1 MTDSRTGRKRSTRG
15 AVDDPSPSA
24 ADTALE
30 QGLDEMRQHFAATF
44 VAQCDAIRLLVDE
57 MAALHPRGP
66 VAALTQ
72 VTHRLSGLA
81 GTIGY
86 PTISA
91 RASDLEAL
99 VAFAAGRDDFDASAA
114 REAVDA
120 IRNALAK
127 DLARASTARREKTII
142 ADEQADKRAIGTAG
156 LEGVR
161 TVPSIRVLIVDD
173 HAMVRRGLRAVL
185 SEDFHGAAFGEAA
198 DAPQAVERLRKEAWD
213 IALLDITLPGKSGLE
228 LLKEIKAEWPGLPVL
243 VLSGHKE
250 DQFAVRVLKA
260 GAGGYMTK
268 ESAPDELA
276 KAVRKVL
283 AGGRYV
289 SPGLAEKLALGVTR
303 DLTRAPHET
312 LSDRASR
319 RHVPHRLRQDGDRNR
334 RGPVTQ
340 RQDDQH
346 LSRPCPGESSASRTA
361 RKSSSMRSETD
372 LVT

>member
-1 MTDSRTGRKRSTRG
+1 MADSRTGRKRSTRG

-30 QGLDEMRQHFAATF
+30 QGLDEMRQRFVATF

-91 RASDLEAL
+91 RASDLETL

-127 DLARASTARREKTII
+127 DLARASTARGAKIII
-142 ADEQADKRAIGTAG
+142 ADEQSGKRAIGTAS

-185 SEDFHGAAFGEAA
+185 SEEFHGAAFGEAA
-198 DAPQAVERLRKEAWD
+198 DA
-213 IALLDITLPGKSGLE
+213 
-228 LLKEIKAEWPGLPVL
+228 
-243 VLSGHKE
+243 
-250 DQFAVRVLKA
+250 
-260 GAGGYMTK
+260 
-268 ESAPDELA
+268 
-276 KAVRKVL
+276 L
-283 AGGRYV
+283 AGG
-289 SPGLAEKLALGVTR
+289 GT
-303 DLTRAPHET
+303 
-312 LSDRASR
+312 AS
-319 RHVPHRLRQDGDRNR
+319 
-334 RGPVTQ
+334 
-340 RQDDQH
+340 
-346 LSRPCPGESSASRTA
+346 
-361 RKSSSMRSETD
+361 
-372 LVT
+372 